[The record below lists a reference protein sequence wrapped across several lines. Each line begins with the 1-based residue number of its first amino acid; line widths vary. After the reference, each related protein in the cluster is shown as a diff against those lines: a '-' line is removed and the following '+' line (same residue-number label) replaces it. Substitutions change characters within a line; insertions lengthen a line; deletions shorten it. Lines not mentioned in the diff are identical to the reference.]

1 MNKSENGHGKSRGR
15 ESRVCTWEKITK
27 IRAADGED
35 SDGDRARSRRWRVW
49 QSLVFCLWSCNVH
62 LSPHSVLQTFCTYA
76 VGKEEEEMWCENFEE
91 ELKRKRGKWDVGKR
105 ETLLCENIWGRA
117 TVKLSLQF
125 DAKIYCQWVPRS
137 LKFWKPPKL
146 EINLPAV
153 SSKLVHTN
161 FKRVLK
167 EIFQTSYIFLYW
179 KWILKI

>member
-49 QSLVFCLWSCNVH
+49 QSLVFCLWSWNVH

-91 ELKRKRGKWDVGKR
+91 ELKRKRGKWEVGSGKERNFALWKYVGKSNGNIKSSIW
-105 ETLLCENIWGRA
+105 CENILSMGPTKFKVWSFGNRQNW
-117 TVKLSLQF
+117 KL
-125 DAKIYCQWVPRS
+125 IC
-137 LKFWKPPKL
+137 
-146 EINLPAV
+146 LPF
-153 SSKLVHTN
+153 SPN
-161 FKRVLK
+161 
-167 EIFQTSYIFLYW
+167 
-179 KWILKI
+179 